1 MFGIVTQWT
10 SSDRD
15 SSRCAIESDGNN
27 YHSLFC
33 HSHTNG
39 CTSKTTGGA
48 DRTPPKSSL
57 SRHPLLCLTPCH
69 SHIILIS
76 DVLLLIYLQVSE
88 LADMV
93 FHGTS
98 SKALSNSS
106 TLDCCTCCVVKPHAV
121 KARTTG
127 KILDMIIE
135 AGYEVSAMVTM
146 TMDKAQAEEFL
157 EVYKQVIF
165 LVIATYTFTPFH
177 PLYESFTMHT
187 AIILLFPL
195 VISVSFSTVYS
206 FHLGYW
212 LLSLT
217 HP

>member
-1 MFGIVTQWT
+1 MQRCMFGIVTQWT

-27 YHSLFC
+27 YHSLFG

-39 CTSKTTGGA
+39 CTSKTSGGA

-69 SHIILIS
+69 SHIMLIS

-127 KILDMIIE
+127 KILEMIIE

-157 EVYKQVIF
+157 EVYKQVISF
-165 LVIATYTFTPFH
+165 TLIIATYTFTP
-177 PLYESFTMHT
+177 
-187 AIILLFPL
+187 
-195 VISVSFSTVYS
+195 VI
-206 FHLGYW
+206 
-212 LLSLT
+212 
-217 HP
+217 